1 MLRFKR
7 LVFGLALC
15 AVALAQ
21 CGGSSAPAE
30 SDAPQTMTAPDGADW
45 PMYRRDLAGTGYSPL
60 TQITTDNA
68 ANLTEAWTYSVAAEA
83 SDGGSGPRS
92 QVTPIVV
99 DGVMYLP
106 AADRVVALDPDTGSE
121 IWRHEVVDG
130 RYARIPPHGTPRPEG
145 LNPEDHEHPEDNW
158 VWNSQ
163 GAVNMHLPSRWG
175 ELVFE

>member
-1 MLRFKR
+1 MRSKR
-7 LVFGLALC
+7 LVFSLAFC

-30 SDAPQTMTAPDGADW
+30 SNAPQAMTASDGADW

-68 ANLTEAWTYSVAAEA
+68 ASLTEAWTYSVAAEA

-106 AADRVVALDPDTGSE
+106 AADRVVALEPATGRE
-121 IWRHEVVDG
+121 IWRHEVADG
-130 RYARIPPHGTPRPEG
+130 APSRRGVSYWPGDDGTPPRIIVTAGER
-145 LNPEDHEHPEDNW
+145 LFALDAAT
-158 VWNSQ
+158 
-163 GAVNMHLPSRWG
+163 GA
-175 ELVFE
+175 